1 MRILNLALFSLIA
14 LLFSACAKP
23 QPYDYSEFLSA
34 KPKSILVLP
43 PTNQTTD
50 IKAPASILANS
61 LIPLSEAGYYVY
73 PMALVY
79 DTFKNNGVSEAD
91 EIAKIPLPKL
101 REIFNA
107 DSVLYL
113 DITDYGTKYVLLS
126 SYTIVGVSAKL
137 FDLRSQKLL
146 WQKSAYA
153 QTDSGGGNS
162 GIVGML
168 ISAVVTQIANSI
180 SDASYDL
187 ANQAMWQLY
196 APDCSNCLLRGYRA
210 KHFGEDVQLKN

>member
-1 MRILNLALFSLIA
+1 MRNLLFLSLIA

-23 QPYDYSEFLSA
+23 KVYDYSEFLQA

-43 PTNQTTD
+43 PTNQTTE
-50 IKAPASILANS
+50 IKAPAAILANS

-79 DTFKNNGVSEAD
+79 DTFKNNGLTEAE

-107 DSVLYL
+107 DSALYL
-113 DITDYGTKYVLLS
+113 HITDYGTKYALLQ
-126 SYTIVGVSAKL
+126 SYTIVGVTAKL

-146 WQKSAYA
+146 WQKQAYA
-153 QTDSGGGNS
+153 QTDSGGSNG
-162 GIVGML
+162 GLVGML

-196 APDCSNCLLRGYRA
+196 APDCFNCLLRGYRA
-210 KHFGEDVQLKN
+210 KHFGEDKQLKN